1 MSLSDPQNFYRLAG
15 KVIPWILGLA
25 LVLFVVGFYLGFF
38 VCPVD
43 ARQGN
48 SYRIIFIHVSAAWL
62 SMLLYVLMA
71 VFSAIGLWRNNRI
84 CFMLAQAMAPTGALM
99 AFIALFS
106 GAFWGRPTW
115 GTYWVWDARLTSELI
130 LFFLYLGFIALH
142 SAIDD
147 KRRADRAASVIS
159 IVGVINVPI
168 IYFSVQWWNTLHQGA
183 SITSRGSSIA
193 PIMLYTLL
201 IMVVAGMCYG
211 AGMVLARTR
220 SIILERERRENWT
233 RASCEQLEQSFR
245 LHLHERP
252 RLLRLVRL
260 RRAARRRDLRNL
272 FPARPPRQDLR
283 SPRPRGPCSQIDAG
297 DVNHGLED
305 QETRPHR
312 RGRRGRRRRRDARP
326 AGIQ

>member
-1 MSLSDPQNFYRLAG
+1 MSLSDPQSFYRMAG
-15 KVIPWILGLA
+15 KVVPWLMGIA
-25 LVLFVVGFYLGFF
+25 LVLFVVGFYMGFF
-38 VCPVD
+38 VCPID
-43 ARQGN
+43 AKQGN
-48 SYRIIFIHVSAAWL
+48 AYRIIFIHVSAAWL

-71 VFSAIGLWRNNRI
+71 VFSAIGLWKNNKI

-201 IMVVAGMCYG
+201 IMVVAGMFYG
-211 AGMVLARTR
+211 AGTVLARTR
-220 SIILERERRENWT
+220 SIILERERRESWT
-233 RASCEQLEQSFR
+233 QTAALEGK
-245 LHLHERP
+245 L
-252 RLLRLVRL
+252 
-260 RRAARRRDLRNL
+260 
-272 FPARPPRQDLR
+272 
-283 SPRPRGPCSQIDAG
+283 
-297 DVNHGLED
+297 
-305 QETRPHR
+305 
-312 RGRRGRRRRRDARP
+312 
-326 AGIQ
+326 